1 MKISAKKHE
10 LRLTELPL
18 FVTIETIST
27 GKLRKPRFARKQL
40 PGSRHSASA
49 AVCTVQ
55 TVANPF
61 SIVEEER
68 WMYQSKMKS
77 EETDHLFKAILSLK
91 TEEECYR
98 FFDDLCTFSEI
109 EAMSQRFEVASLLA
123 DGKTFTQI
131 SQKIGVSSTTITRV
145 NKCLCYGADGYKLL
159 LERAKEEK

>member
-1 MKISAKKHE
+1 MNQAHG
-10 LRLTELPL
+10 
-18 FVTIETIST
+18 F
-27 GKLRKPRFARKQL
+27 
-40 PGSRHSASA
+40 HSALVPQLSG
-49 AVCTVQ
+49 Q
-55 TVANPF
+55 PSF
-61 SIVEEER
+61 IGRSGERPRGRDRSQEIVEEEH

-159 LERAKEEK
+159 LDREKEEQ

>member
-1 MKISAKKHE
+1 
-10 LRLTELPL
+10 
-18 FVTIETIST
+18 
-27 GKLRKPRFARKQL
+27 
-40 PGSRHSASA
+40 
-49 AVCTVQ
+49 
-55 TVANPF
+55 
-61 SIVEEER
+61 
-68 WMYQSKMKS
+68 MYQSKMKS

-123 DGKTFTQI
+123 AGKTFTQI

-159 LERAKEEK
+159 FDRVKEEEN

>member
-1 MKISAKKHE
+1 MNQAHG
-10 LRLTELPL
+10 
-18 FVTIETIST
+18 F
-27 GKLRKPRFARKQL
+27 
-40 PGSRHSASA
+40 HSALVPQLSGQPSFIGRSGERPRGA
-49 AVCTVQ
+49 DRSQ
-55 TVANPF
+55 E
-61 SIVEEER
+61 IVEEEH

-91 TEEECYR
+91 NEEECYR

-159 LERAKEEK
+159 LDREKEEQ

>member
-1 MKISAKKHE
+1 MDRTCKK
-10 LRLTELPL
+10 R
-18 FVTIETIST
+18 
-27 GKLRKPRFARKQL
+27 L

-77 EETDHLFKAILSLK
+77 EETDHLFKAILSLR
-91 TEEECYR
+91 TVEECYR

-159 LERAKEEK
+159 FDRAKEEK

>member
-49 AVCTVQ
+49 AATPRGQ
-55 TVANPF
+55 E
-61 SIVEEER
+61 SIRSDR

>member
-27 GKLRKPRFARKQL
+27 GKLRKPRIARKQL

>member
-1 MKISAKKHE
+1 
-10 LRLTELPL
+10 
-18 FVTIETIST
+18 
-27 GKLRKPRFARKQL
+27 
-40 PGSRHSASA
+40 
-49 AVCTVQ
+49 
-55 TVANPF
+55 
-61 SIVEEER
+61 
-68 WMYQSKMKS
+68 MYQSKMKS

-159 LERAKEEK
+159 LERAKEDQ

>member
-77 EETDHLFKAILSLK
+77 EETDHLFKAILSLR

>member
-1 MKISAKKHE
+1 M
-10 LRLTELPL
+10 
-18 FVTIETIST
+18 
-27 GKLRKPRFARKQL
+27 
-40 PGSRHSASA
+40 
-49 AVCTVQ
+49 
-55 TVANPF
+55 
-61 SIVEEER
+61 
-68 WMYQSKMKS
+68 
-77 EETDHLFKAILSLK
+77 K

-159 LERAKEEK
+159 LERAKRKKSKLPSLSPRTGAARLFFLSISLLL

>member
-1 MKISAKKHE
+1 
-10 LRLTELPL
+10 
-18 FVTIETIST
+18 
-27 GKLRKPRFARKQL
+27 
-40 PGSRHSASA
+40 
-49 AVCTVQ
+49 
-55 TVANPF
+55 
-61 SIVEEER
+61 
-68 WMYQSKMKS
+68 MYQSKMKS

-159 LERAKEEK
+159 LGPKKKSKPFVILIRAGAKRLLLFVRFALLQCRKSIST

>member
-1 MKISAKKHE
+1 MNRAHG
-10 LRLTELPL
+10 
-18 FVTIETIST
+18 F
-27 GKLRKPRFARKQL
+27 
-40 PGSRHSASA
+40 HSALVPQLSG
-49 AVCTVQ
+49 Q
-55 TVANPF
+55 PSF
-61 SIVEEER
+61 IGRSGERPRGRDRSQEIVEEEH

-91 TEEECYR
+91 NEEECYR

-159 LERAKEEK
+159 LDREKEEQ

>member
-1 MKISAKKHE
+1 MNQEHG
-10 LRLTELPL
+10 
-18 FVTIETIST
+18 F
-27 GKLRKPRFARKQL
+27 
-40 PGSRHSASA
+40 HSALVPQVSGQPSF
-49 AVCTVQ
+49 TGRSGERPRGRDRSQ
-55 TVANPF
+55 E
-61 SIVEEER
+61 IVEEEH